1 MNTDGSLS
9 CFIIFNFKLML
20 ILWPFITYLY
30 TMNPVVIS
38 IDIRNG
44 IPSLIN
50 MLKMVLDDV
59 IFSDAYELEATKI

>member
-50 MLKMVLDDV
+50 MLQMVLDDV

>member
-44 IPSLIN
+44 IPSLII